1 VHVTDYL
8 QIAGIPMLDIHP
20 SLFVLLAI

>member
-8 QIAGIPMLDIHP
+8 QIAGIPTLVSIP
-20 SLFVLLAI
+20 RCLYC

>member
-8 QIAGIPMLDIHP
+8 QIAGIFMLDIHP
-20 SLFVLLAI
+20 SLFVLLVI